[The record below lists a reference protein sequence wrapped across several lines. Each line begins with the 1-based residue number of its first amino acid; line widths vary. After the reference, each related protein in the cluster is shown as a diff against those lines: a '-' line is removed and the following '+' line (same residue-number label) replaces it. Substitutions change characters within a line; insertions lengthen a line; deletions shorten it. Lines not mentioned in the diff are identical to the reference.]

1 MTVLRRTILVMSTI
15 ASVVFVGCEN
25 TFDPKGIFKNEVV
38 VFSILNLKEP
48 KQFVRVY
55 STYDTPGFD
64 PLAVGTDNP
73 ISDAVVTVHDQALP
87 GIRYSFIDS
96 TITRLNTTRYTS
108 PIHSYVSTGFQPVGG
123 RTYVLTVASPTR
135 GSFTA
140 LTAIPTATV
149 FEISNTFVLREPSR
163 FPNTPI
169 AVRIWITYQTKGY
182 VMRFLVKYK
191 YTIGGIDHVET
202 LEVPTLVS
210 ISDAGEKKI
219 YATLTRRKTTPSV
232 FTQASEVVEFD
243 YQAYTITLTE
253 IRQKYGDKSLVFQE
267 AVFILTQVETNL
279 YNYYSVVNGF
289 QDDYS
294 IRTDQPDYSNVN
306 GAVGLFGGR
315 TTDTLNYALPAVI
328 N

>member
-1 MTVLRRTILVMSTI
+1 MKTLSSAILVLSAMLL
-15 ASVVFVGCEN
+15 FFGGCDN
-25 TFDPKGIFKNEVV
+25 TFDPKGTFKDEVV

-64 PLAVGTDNP
+64 PLAISTDNP
-73 ISDAVVTVHDQALP
+73 VTDAVVTIYDQAIP
-87 GIRYSFIDS
+87 GLRYSFMDT
-96 TITRLNTTRYTS
+96 TIARLDTSRYAS
-108 PIHSYVSTGFQPVGG
+108 FIHSYVSTGFQPVGG
-123 RTYVLTVASPTR
+123 RTYVLTVISPKR

-140 LTAIPTATV
+140 TTVVPPTTV

-191 YTIGGIDHVET
+191 YSVDGIDHLET
-202 LEVPTLVS
+202 LEVPTRVS
-210 ISDAGEKKI
+210 ASDAGGKKT
-219 YATLTRRKTTPSV
+219 YATLTRRTTIPSV

-243 YQAYTITLTE
+243 YQAYIITLTE
-253 IRQKYGDKSLVFQE
+253 IRQKYGDKSLFFQE
-267 AVFILTQVETNL
+267 AEFILTQVETNL

-294 IRTDQPDYSNVN
+294 IRTDQPDYSNIN
-306 GAVGLFGGR
+306 GGAGLFGGR
-315 TTDTLNYALPAVI
+315 TTDTLSYALPAVI